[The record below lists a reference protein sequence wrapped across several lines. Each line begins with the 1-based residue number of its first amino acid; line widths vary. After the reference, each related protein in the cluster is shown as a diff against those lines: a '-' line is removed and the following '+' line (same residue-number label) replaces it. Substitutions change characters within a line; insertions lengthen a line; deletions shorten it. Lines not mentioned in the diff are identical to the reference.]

1 MADLRVEDIPD
12 IIKYTIIELR
22 RLYKTMPYMGYHLK
36 CSFIEILIQ
45 YMFALYARVKA
56 NPNKETIKVVSKNI
70 ISSYNKDGSNPDLA
84 KFINDLCLLRNNVA
98 HARQIPKTINW
109 VNRLW
114 TDDLFKELL
123 HVLYVDV
130 DETPKEVTPAF
141 NPALTMIG
149 E

>member
-1 MADLRVEDIPD
+1 MS
-12 IIKYTIIELR
+12 
-22 RLYKTMPYMGYHLK
+22 YHLK
-36 CSFIEILIQ
+36 CSYIEILVQ

-56 NPNKETIKVVSKNI
+56 DVDSQTIKVVAKNI
-70 ISSYNKDGSNPDLA
+70 IKSYNKNGDRKDLA
-84 KFINDLCLLRNNVA
+84 VFIIELCSLRNSIA

-114 TDDLFKELL
+114 TDSLFSELL
-123 HVLYVDV
+123 HVLYIDV
-130 DETPKEVTPAF
+130 DETPKEVNPAF